1 VPEAKEFLNKT
12 KKDKKIYISDFVSTD
27 ALTMEYRLYS
37 YSYLKNNHF
46 LELGFIDKDLYNS
59 FKATIE
65 KFLDSKDATIY
76 NISKTKNGFSYY
88 NLSAHR
94 VENKKEFFQKIKK
107 VSPKQVKK
115 DPIINSYKIAGSIIK
130 YKNNSA
136 IVFMPLFKENMYR
149 KIGFE
154 NIVLKIKI
162 DISSKL
168 EALQKYKYIF
178 YVSMAVTLLFLFII
192 YIFINRYFTYPIE
205 KIVESITNKKRFMK
219 KA

>member
-1 VPEAKEFLNKT
+1 
-12 KKDKKIYISDFVSTD
+12 
-27 ALTMEYRLYS
+27 
-37 YSYLKNNHF
+37 
-46 LELGFIDKDLYNS
+46 
-59 FKATIE
+59 
-65 KFLDSKDATIY
+65 
-76 NISKTKNGFSYY
+76 
-88 NLSAHR
+88 
-94 VENKKEFFQKIKK
+94 
-107 VSPKQVKK
+107 
-115 DPIINSYKIAGSIIK
+115 
-130 YKNNSA
+130 
-136 IVFMPLFKENMYR
+136 MPLFKENMYR